1 MVNFN
6 TTRSE
11 YYILPNKNVVVTLK
25 KQQKKTDVTVFVN
38 EHKIN
43 ISFVHCKKYLLGST

>member
-6 TTRSE
+6 TTQSE

-25 KQQKKTDVTVFVN
+25 KNKKNNRCYCF
-38 EHKIN
+38 
-43 ISFVHCKKYLLGST
+43 C